1 MRRRYWIALG
11 VAAVAVI
18 AAGSAVAATKFT
30 APNAGSKAIIGDA
43 AGRLHVTAGA
53 LSGALEKALD
63 DQVDADVAAGRL
75 TKQQGDALKARIDK
89 GQVPLVGGI
98 GAFGS
103 GRLGHGFGRF
113 GPGFGD
119 KGFGFRHAGGMLGAG
134 LDTVTSYLGITQE
147 QLRTALAGGKSLAAI
162 AKAHGKTAGGLVAA
176 LVAAA
181 KTKLDHAVAAK
192 HLSSAQEQSMLGKLQ
207 TFFKSFVNGTL
218 PSGHDLMH
226 HGFGG
231 GFGPGLHHQFGK
243 PPGSKQPPATTKPPG
258 QPSALGPQL

>member
-11 VAAVAVI
+11 AAAVAVI
-18 AAGSAVAATKFT
+18 AAGGAVAATKFT
-30 APNAGSKAIIGDA
+30 PPSARSKAIINDA

-53 LSGALEKALD
+53 LSGALKQALD
-63 DQVDADVAAGRL
+63 DQIDADVAAGRL

-89 GQVPLVGGI
+89 GQVPLVGGV
-98 GAFGS
+98 GA
-103 GRLGHGFGRF
+103 LGFGRF
-113 GPGFGD
+113 RHGFGG
-119 KGFGFRHAGGMLGAG
+119 KGFGFGHAGGMFDAG
-134 LDTVTSYLGITQE
+134 LDTVMSYLGITQE
-147 QLRTALAGGKSLAAI
+147 QLRSALAGGKSLAEI

-181 KTKLDHAVAAK
+181 KTRLDHAVAAK

-226 HGFGG
+226 HCFG
-231 GFGPGLHHQFGK
+231 GFGFGFHHEFRA
-243 PPGSKQPPATTKPPG
+243 PPGSKQPSS
-258 QPSALGPQL
+258 QSSALLAPQL